1 MKQYRGDR
9 EYATEFR
16 KEVDFL
22 KERNISYT
30 YVRVKDG
37 ISIYKYKK
45 SKELFEA
52 LFIFYSNVK

>member
-30 YVRVKDG
+30 YVRVKEHN
-37 ISIYKYKK
+37 SSHKYRN

>member
-22 KERNISYT
+22 KERNIPYT

-52 LFIFYSNVK
+52 LFIF